1 MNEQLATFFER
12 LAGKAPSQRF
22 LRRLGLDPE
31 QFVLFLGLFRT
42 LSERGEF
49 TGAIGVSRFNI
60 SYMALYAAV
69 IGIIPW
75 YGLAVS
81 LPAEIFLII
90 SLLVVF
96 APTFL
101 VIIREAAI
109 STANHNPDM
118 VSVCHY
124 FWNYIDNGTQRYASI
139 ATIG

>member
-22 LRRLGLDPE
+22 LRRMGLDPG

-49 TGAIGVSRFNI
+49 AGAIGVSRFNI
-60 SYMALYAAV
+60 SYMALYAAA

-81 LPAEIFLII
+81 LPAGIFLII
-90 SLLVVF
+90 NLLVVF

-101 VIIREAAI
+101 VIIREAANSGPI
-109 STANHNPDM
+109 PCFRLGNMACFCCSH
-118 VSVCHY
+118 
-124 FWNYIDNGTQRYASI
+124 GQ
-139 ATIG
+139 